1 MIGVDRCSR
10 TRKLTAP
17 AGGTRGPSGG
27 QGDQPS
33 RAASGT
39 RRNQCSGSA
48 TPSFSRAASSSRT
61 PDGSP
66 CDLESAA
73 KHTPRARARTQQNR
87 RRCSK
92 KRLCLS
98 RCTNG
103 KDIVPSVS
111 TSAPSG
117 TDSMSRKRRSELG
130 GCAKLNADVARVV
143 RRRNDQPASTRSDVA
158 ASTVGSAPRSR
169 SQRAH
174 RRRFVPTRRSND
186 SNIDAVRCCSLAA
199 SQVNSTRG

>member
-1 MIGVDRCSR
+1 MIGVDRCNR

-17 AGGTRGPSGG
+17 TGGTRGPSGG

-33 RAASGT
+33 RATSGT

-66 CDLESAA
+66 CDLESAP

-111 TSAPSG
+111 TSVPSG
-117 TDSMSRKRRSELG
+117 TDSISRS
-130 GCAKLNADVARVV
+130 AAASSAVV
-143 RRRNDQPASTRSDVA
+143 RSWMPTLPASCAGGNDQPASMRSNTPASFAAQVCVVGASEHVVDARAHEALERLEHRRQPVA
-158 ASTVGSAPRSR
+158 AHSL
-169 SQRAH
+169 RA
-174 RRRFVPTRRSND
+174 T
-186 SNIDAVRCCSLAA
+186 
-199 SQVNSTRG
+199 